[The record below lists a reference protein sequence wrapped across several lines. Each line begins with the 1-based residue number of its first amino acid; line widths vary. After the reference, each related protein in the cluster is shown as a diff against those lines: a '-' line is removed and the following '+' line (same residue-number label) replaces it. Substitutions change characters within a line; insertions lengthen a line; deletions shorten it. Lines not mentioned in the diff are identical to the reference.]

1 MKKSINNKFE
11 TTKATARKFLITMS
25 ALLLSINLFAQ
36 GDKPASADGWMWL
49 FGNGLFITLLGI
61 IVFLIIIITVLGGV
75 LKNVARFTTDR
86 KNKNGGNVATV
97 IAFIIFLSSA
107 HTVSAQTTTP
117 AVASV
122 NNYMGLGA
130 GMFFLMIAFI
140 VLEIIIIW
148 VLISMIQSFV
158 KRETI
163 VTETVKAKKTE
174 PTFIDKLSGMVPIEE
189 EESIMLDHNYDG
201 IRELD
206 NDLPTWWKYGFYVTI
221 VFAVIYL
228 TIHHV
233 TKTSDLQIAQY
244 EKSMEAGRI
253 AKEEFQKK
261 DANNVTENTVKL
273 YTDKTHLDDA
283 ANLFKDNCAVCHGKL
298 GEGVVGPNLTD
309 EYWIHG
315 GSLKDIFHT
324 ITNGWPDKGMKSW
337 QADFSPLKIDELAS
351 YIKSISGTRPPNGKA
366 PQGDVYKEEGTAK
379 SDSTKTDSTK
389 VIAPAIDSTKVGKKK

>member
-1 MKKSINNKFE
+1 
-11 TTKATARKFLITMS
+11 
-25 ALLLSINLFAQ
+25 
-36 GDKPASADGWMWL
+36 
-49 FGNGLFITLLGI
+49 
-61 IVFLIIIITVLGGV
+61 LGGV
-75 LKNVARFTTDR
+75 LKNVARFATER
-86 KNKNGGNVATV
+86 KNKNGGKVV
-97 IAFIIFLSSA
+97 SIIAFIIFLSSA
-107 HTVSAQTTTP
+107 HAVSAQDATP

-130 GMFFLMIAFI
+130 GMFYLMIAFI

-148 VLISMIQSFV
+148 VLISTIQSFV
-158 KRETI
+158 KRETM
-163 VTETVKAKKTE
+163 VSETVKAKKTE

-206 NDLPTWWKYGFYVTI
+206 NDLPPWWKYGFYVTI
-221 VFAVIYL
+221 VFAIIYL

-261 DANNVTENTVKL
+261 DANNVTENNVKL

-298 GEGVVGPNLTD
+298 GEGAVGPNLTD

-351 YIKSISGTRPPNGKA
+351 YIKSLSGTRPPNAKA
-366 PQGDVYKEEGTAK
+366 PQGDIYKEEATTK

-389 VIAPAIDSTKVGKKK
+389 VMAPAMDSTKVGKKK